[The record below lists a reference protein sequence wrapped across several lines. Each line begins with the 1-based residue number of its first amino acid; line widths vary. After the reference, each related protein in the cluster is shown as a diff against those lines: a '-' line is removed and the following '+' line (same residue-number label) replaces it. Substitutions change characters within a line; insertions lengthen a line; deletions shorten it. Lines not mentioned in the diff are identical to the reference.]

1 MVSSKSQAILL
12 FNILTLLGALTVM
25 SAHADPPVNRTDAG
39 VAIKGY
45 DPVAYFTESRAVKG
59 SREHAYRW
67 RESTWYFSSATHRD
81 LFTSDPERYTPKY
94 GGF

>member
-1 MVSSKSQAILL
+1 MVSINFKA
-12 FNILTLLGALTVM
+12 TLLLSIVPLLVALTAVPV
-25 SAHADPPVNRTDAG
+25 HAGPPVNSSDAG

-59 SREHAYRW
+59 SRTHAYQW
-67 RESTWYFSSATHRD
+67 RESTWHFSSAAHRE
-81 LFTSDPERYTPKY
+81 LFVSDPERYAPKY

>member
-1 MVSSKSQAILL
+1 MVSFNFQAILL
-12 FNILTLLGALTVM
+12 FSLLTLLGALTAMPV
-25 SAHADPPVNRTDAG
+25 HAGPPVNSSDAG

-59 SREHAYRW
+59 SRAHAFQW
-67 RESTWYFSSATHRD
+67 RESTWHFSTATHRE
-81 LFTSDPERYTPKY
+81 LFVSDPERYAPKY

>member
-1 MVSSKSQAILL
+1 MILLKSQAILL
-12 FNILTLLGALTVM
+12 VEIIVLLGLLTVT
-25 SAHADPPVNRTDAG
+25 SAFAEPPVNRTDAG

-59 SREHAYRW
+59 NPAHVYQW
-67 RESTWYFSSATHRD
+67 RESTWHFASAAHRE
-81 LFTSDPERYTPKY
+81 LFISAPERYAPKY

>member
-1 MVSSKSQAILL
+1 MVIRYFQAILL
-12 FNILTLLGALTVM
+12 VSIVTLLGALTVLPVY
-25 SAHADPPVNRTDAG
+25 ADLPVNSTDAG

-59 SREHAYRW
+59 SREHAFQW
-67 RESTWYFSSATHRD
+67 RESTWHFSSDAHRER
-81 LFTSDPERYTPKY
+81 FASDPERYAPKY

>member
-1 MVSSKSQAILL
+1 MVRLKFKATLL
-12 FNILTLLGALTVM
+12 FIIVILSGAPAAIPV
-25 SAHADPPVNRTDAG
+25 HAESPVNRTDTG

-59 SREHAYRW
+59 SRAHAFQW
-67 RESTWYFSSATHRD
+67 RESTWHFSSAAHRE
-81 LFTSDPERYTPKY
+81 LFVSDPERYAPKY